1 MNGPDRSIRQ
11 TLLDLKGKPA
21 WGLHRTYG
29 SVFFGEVGKQRPLA
43 DERQIHGEWHF
54 LVEVCQWRFDSQ
66 DAIFLGSDDQQP
78 FIDDNFLHLELGLI
92 NVADVCHPSND
103 LRIAF
108 SSGVV
113 FRTFSTAAASADP
126 WTQWHLYCPDDGVW
140 TLDAIGRLTCRNAYT

>member
-54 LVEVCQWRFDSQ
+54 LVEVCQ
-66 DAIFLGSDDQQP
+66 
-78 FIDDNFLHLELGLI
+78 
-92 NVADVCHPSND
+92 
-103 LRIAF
+103 
-108 SSGVV
+108 
-113 FRTFSTAAASADP
+113 
-126 WTQWHLYCPDDGVW
+126 
-140 TLDAIGRLTCRNAYT
+140 